1 MRFSKIVKKSN
12 EDYKGKVYDLCVD
25 ESHSYN
31 IDGLVVHNSGAG
43 SLVNYALG
51 ITKVDP
57 LQYDLIFERFLNK
70 DRGHMPKIYWASKVN
85 LVQGCA

>member
-1 MRFSKIVKKSN
+1 MHFRKIVKK
-12 EDYKGKVYDLCVD
+12 DKHQYDGKVYDLCVD

-57 LQYDLIFERFLNK
+57 LQYDGIHPAPSQILEGRS
-70 DRGHMPKIYWASKVN
+70 RSGSAGARAA
-85 LVQGCA
+85 QGGRIG

>member
-31 IDGLVVHNSGAG
+31 IDGLIVHNSGAG
-43 SLVNYALG
+43 RLVNYALG

-70 DRGHMPKIYWASKVN
+70 DRGHMPEYTGRQK
-85 LVQGCA
+85 

>member
-31 IDGLVVHNSGAG
+31 IDGLIVHNSGAG
-43 SLVNYALG
+43 SLVNYSLG
-51 ITKVDP
+51 ITKVVP
-57 LQYDLIFERFLNK
+57 L
-70 DRGHMPKIYWASKVN
+70 
-85 LVQGCA
+85 